1 LANIAAAFRPRISDS
16 RDWRDGIEFDLHARR
31 FALLAS
37 TYIRR
42 LPWFVLVWACAL
54 SAMSLAAIARGDEL
68 DGGGPLWNRQ
78 LEWIFLGACALFAAT
93 LPHYRLLRHVC
104 YPLFFGCLGLLGAV
118 FLTLP
123 RNGARRWIPLGPIAF
138 QPSELTKLAFIAA
151 LAAYL
156 VHQQRYRELKGL
168 LVPFVIALVPMALI
182 LREPDLGTSLVFL
195 PVLFAMLFAAGAR
208 LRHLILIVLL
218 AIPVLPLM
226 WMGMSAEQKSRI
238 VTLFVQRD
246 GGPAPTGDGYHLH
259 QSKQVIALGGVRGSQ
274 FSGAMVDDPQAYHLP
289 ASRTDFVY
297 CLVGERFGL
306 MGACGTLLLYLALFG
321 AGLRIAAGTREPF
334 GRLLAVGVVT
344 LIATQTIINTGMTVG
359 LMPVTGIT
367 LPLISHGGSSLI
379 TTAVALGLLV
389 NVGLRPGY
397 EVAGEP
403 FRFAAES

>member
-1 LANIAAAFRPRISDS
+1 MLSSAAVHRI
-16 RDWRDGIEFDLHARR
+16 
-31 FALLAS
+31 
-37 TYIRR
+37 
-42 LPWFVLVWACAL
+42 PWSVLIWTVGLMAIG
-54 SAMSLAAIARGDEL
+54 LAAIARGDEL
-68 DGGGPLWNRQ
+68 AGGGEIWPRQ
-78 LEWIFLGACALFAAT
+78 LLWIALALAAMTAGALG
-93 LPHYRLLRHVC
+93 HYRLLREIS
-104 YPLFFGCLGLLGAV
+104 YPLFFACLVLLALV
-118 FLTLP
+118 YLTP
-123 RNGARRWIPLGPIAF
+123 ARNGSHRWIPLGLFDF
-138 QPSELTKLAFIAA
+138 QPSELTKLAFIVA

-156 VHQQRYRELKGL
+156 VHQRSYRELKGL
-168 LVPFVIALVPMALI
+168 LVPFVIALVPVGLI

-208 LRHLILIVLL
+208 VRHLVFVVLL
-218 AIPVLPLM
+218 AIPVLPMM

-259 QSKQVIALGGVRGSQ
+259 QSKQVISLGGVRGSQ
-274 FSGAMVDDPQAYHLP
+274 FNGATIDDPQAYHLP

-306 MGACGTLLLYLALFG
+306 IGSCTTLLLYLALFA

-334 GRLLAVGVVT
+334 GRLLAVGVIT

-379 TTAVALGLLV
+379 TTAVALGLLL

-397 EVAGEP
+397 EVAGAP
-403 FRFAAES
+403 FRFAE

>member
-1 LANIAAAFRPRISDS
+1 M
-16 RDWRDGIEFDLHARR
+16 
-31 FALLAS
+31 LAS
-37 TYIRR
+37 SYVRQM
-42 LPWFVLVWACAL
+42 PWFVVIWACAL
-54 SAMSLAAIARGDEL
+54 SAMGLAAIARGNEL
-68 DGGGPLWNRQ
+68 AGGAQLWTRQ
-78 LEWIFLGACALFAAT
+78 LEWILLSACALFAAT

-104 YPLFFGCLGLLGAV
+104 YPLFGGCLVLLVVV
-118 FLTLP
+118 FLTQP
-123 RNGARRWIPLGPIAF
+123 RNGAQRWIPLGPIAF
-138 QPSELTKLAFIAA
+138 QPSELTKLAFIVA

-156 VHQQRYRELKGL
+156 VHQRSYRELKGL
-168 LVPFVIALVPMALI
+168 LVPFVIALVPVGLI

-208 LRHLILIVLL
+208 VRHLVFVVLL
-218 AIPVLPLM
+218 AVPVLPMM

-259 QSKQVIALGGVRGSQ
+259 QSKQVISLGGVRGSQ
-274 FSGAMVDDPQAYHLP
+274 FNGATIDDPQAYHLP

-306 MGACGTLLLYLALFG
+306 IGSCTTLLLYLALFA
-321 AGLRIAAGTREPF
+321 AGLRIAARTREPF
-334 GRLLAVGVVT
+334 GRLLAVGVIT

-379 TTAVALGLLV
+379 TTAVALGLLL

-397 EVAGEP
+397 EVAGAP
-403 FRFAAES
+403 FRFAK

>member
-1 LANIAAAFRPRISDS
+1 V
-16 RDWRDGIEFDLHARR
+16 
-31 FALLAS
+31 LAS
-37 TYIRR
+37 SYVRR
-42 LPWFVLVWACAL
+42 MPWSVVLWSCAL
-54 SAMSLAAIARGDEL
+54 GAMGLAAIARGDEL
-68 DGGGPLWNRQ
+68 DGGGPLWSRQ
-78 LEWIFLGACALFAAT
+78 LGWIALAACALFAAT
-93 LPHYRLLRHVC
+93 VPHYRLLRHAC
-104 YPLFFGCLGLLGAV
+104 YPVFLGCLILLALV
-118 FLTLP
+118 YLTP
-123 RNGARRWIPLGPIAF
+123 ARNGAHRWIPLGPLAF

-156 VHQQRYRELKGL
+156 VHQQTYRQLKGL
-168 LVPFVIALVPMALI
+168 VIPFVIALVPVGLI

-208 LRHLILIVLL
+208 VRHLALVVLL
-218 AIPVLPLM
+218 TAPVLPLM

-246 GGPAPTGDGYHLH
+246 AGPAPTGDGYHLH
-259 QSKQVIALGGVRGSQ
+259 QSKQVLALGGLRGSQ
-274 FSGAMVDDPQAYHLP
+274 FNGAMIDDPQAYHLP

-297 CLVGERFGL
+297 CLVGERFGTI
-306 MGACGTLLLYLALFG
+306 GACATLLLYLALFA
-321 AGLRIAAGTREPF
+321 AGLRIAARTREPF

-367 LPLISHGGSSLI
+367 LPLISHGGSSLL
-379 TTAVALGLLV
+379 TTAVAVGLLL

-403 FRFAAES
+403 FRFADGY